1 MAEKYE
7 IDLELKSNFDKVVKN
22 VDDLKKGMQNVQ
34 KETEDISKS
43 AKNAEKGVKS
53 IGDGFKAVGLSIKAM
68 GIGLLLEAFAIL
80 KDVFSKNQVVAD
92 KFATAVGAVSKVFND
107 LVSFLIKNIPDVVNF
122 FKDIFENPQKH
133 IEKLGTLIKEN
144 LIERFDSLLKTAG
157 YLGEA
162 LGKLFEGKFAAAV
175 ESVKKAGKE
184 SVDIFTGVNNS
195 VDRAGKAVED
205 IGNAI
210 SKYGKE
216 TWNAAAAQVQLQNAA
231 EIAAAKQAGLVE
243 QYDRAAEKQ
252 RQIRDNDL
260 LSIEDR
266 IKANNELKSVLDLQS
281 EAMLKLA
288 NTQIQSA
295 KANYEINKSK
305 ENLIALINAETN
317 KKGVLAQIE
326 GLISEQKS
334 NEVSLG
340 KELVAMKQSD
350 IDATAQLALENK
362 KFNASLNDD
371 NIARLNAEKEILLA
385 EKETERERLQLIINN
400 AAQGTQARVDA
411 EIEYKRRMQEIGNE
425 IKQNEKDKNEQI
437 KADAIKAEQDR
448 NNAIA
453 TSKENLA
460 NIINGIEATG
470 LAKTKAG
477 QAISKAIALTQIGID
492 SAVALSKASTLA
504 NAEGA
509 AAQLAFPLVPGIGT
523 IARVLSY
530 TSTALSVASNI
541 VRAKQLLSGGGGGG
555 AASGGSSAP
564 SPTGGGNAP
573 QFNVV
578 GATGVNQLA
587 GAISNREQAPIETY
601 VVANNVSTAMAL
613 DRNIIRSATLG

>member
-22 VDDLKKGMQNVQ
+22 VDDLKKGMQGVQ

-243 QYDRAAEKQ
+243 QYDRASEKQ

-371 NIARLNAEKEILLA
+371 NIARLNAEREILLA
-385 EKETERERLQLIINN
+385 EQETERQRLQLKIDS
-400 AAQGTQARVDA
+400 AAEGTQARVDA
-411 EIEYKRRMQEIGNE
+411 EIEYKTRMQEIGNE
-425 IKQNEKDKNEQI
+425 VKQNEKDN
-437 KADAIKAEQDR
+437 ADATKEIEKEKAAARDAYLTAGSNALKNAAALAGEATDAGKGLAIAATTIDTYQSAVSSYKSLSGIPVVGPALGAAAAGV
-448 NNAIA
+448 AIA
-453 TSKENLA
+453 TGLMNVKNILA
-460 NIINGIEATG
+460 V
-470 LAKTKAG
+470 K
-477 QAISKAIALTQIGID
+477 
-492 SAVALSKASTLA
+492 
-504 NAEGA
+504 
-509 AAQLAFPLVPGIGT
+509 VP
-523 IARVLSY
+523 
-530 TSTALSVASNI
+530 N
-541 VRAKQLLSGGGGGG
+541 GG
-555 AASGGSSAP
+555 ASSAP
-564 SPTGGGNAP
+564 ATGAAP
-573 QFNVV
+573 NFNVV

-587 GAISNREQAPIETY
+587 GAISNREQAPVQAY
-601 VVANNVSTAMAL
+601 VVANNVTTAQSL

>member
-22 VDDLKKGMQNVQ
+22 VDDLKKGMQSVQ

-53 IGDGFKAVGLSIKAM
+53 IGEGFKAVGLSIKAM

-453 TSKENLA
+453 ASKENLA

-564 SPTGGGNAP
+564 SPTGGNAP

-587 GAISNREQAPIETY
+587 GAIAGKEQAPIQTF
-601 VVANNVSTAMAL
+601 VVANSVTTAQSL